1 MRIWVKLWKDNHMM
15 KDVVV
20 VRDEDDTRTHKIFH
34 ALEESCNQLDLAV
47 PVWLDSNIKEFKHH
61 KDTKFRQDSFVEEIE
76 FDYMEFMI
84 LDE

>member
-1 MRIWVKLWKDNHMM
+1 MRVWTKLWKDNHML

-20 VRDEDDTRTHKIFH
+20 VHDEDDTRTHKIFH
-34 ALEESCNQLDLAV
+34 ALEETCNKLDLAV
-47 PVWLDSNIKEFKHH
+47 PVWLDSNVNEFKRH
-61 KDTKFRQDSFVEEIE
+61 KSTKFRQDIFVEEIE

>member
-34 ALEESCNQLDLAV
+34 ALEEACSQLDLAV

-61 KDTKFRQDSFVEEIE
+61 KGTKFRQDSFVEEIE